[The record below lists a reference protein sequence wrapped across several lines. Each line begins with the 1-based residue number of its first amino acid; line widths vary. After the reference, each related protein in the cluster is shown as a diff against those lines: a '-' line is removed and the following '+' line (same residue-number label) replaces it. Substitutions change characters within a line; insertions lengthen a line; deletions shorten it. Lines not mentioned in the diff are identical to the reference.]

1 MNKLV
6 NKCIENAIDR
16 INNPHHKMNAYSY
29 ITYYSKRNDFTFEEV
44 DYIRSQISKYID
56 ENSIRI
62 FNINFTINGL
72 SIKEYEKLEA

>member
-29 ITYYSKRNDFTFEEV
+29 IAYYSKRNDFTFEEV
-44 DYIRSQISKYID
+44 DYIRSQISKY
-56 ENSIRI
+56 
-62 FNINFTINGL
+62 
-72 SIKEYEKLEA
+72 

>member
-16 INNPHHKMNAYSY
+16 INNPRHKMNAYSY

-72 SIKEYEKLEA
+72 SVTEYEKLEV